1 MDAPARATAP
11 RATSRMPAAACL
23 APAALSLWLLAAH
36 ALRTGDRG
44 LALAWALA
52 PLLLAVPHGWVRRA
66 AQLALAWAVL
76 AWARAGGELIELRVA
91 MGLPW
96 ARLAAILA
104 ALMLLAAAGM
114 VLLERGPAARR
125 HGADPAPH
133 WPPALALALT
143 VGLLAVC
150 RAKVPFP
157 ILLPDRFL
165 PGAGWPLVL
174 ALGAYAA
181 WLVRALLAPG
191 GGAGRWG
198 RLRLRAWG
206 LFSTLFFAQLLLGLA
221 GAERLLMT
229 GTLHLPVPA
238 LIAAGP
244 VFRGGGLFM
253 AGLFLA
259 TVAVVGPA
267 WCSWLCYIGAWD
279 GAAAARHKGPRLLP
293 PWRGP
298 VRAALAALVLLT
310 AWGLRMAGAPV
321 ALAAGL
327 AAAFGL
333 AGVAVM
339 LLFSRRRGLMVHCT
353 AFCPMGLAA
362 TLLGRL
368 NPLRVRVGPGCTD
381 CGACLRACRYGAL
394 SPERLAQ
401 GRPGGT
407 CTLCGDCV
415 ARCPHAA
422 LGYRFPG
429 LSPRRARAL
438 FAVLAV
444 SLHAVFLGVARI

>member
-1 MDAPARATAP
+1 
-11 RATSRMPAAACL
+11 MPAPGLL
-23 APAALSLWLLAAH
+23 ASLIPAVLSLWLLGAH
-36 ALRTGDRG
+36 ALRAGHWG
-44 LALAWALA
+44 LAGAWALA
-52 PLLLAVPHGWVRRA
+52 PLLLALPHGWVRRT
-66 AQLALAWAVL
+66 AQLTLGWAILV
-76 AWARAGGELIELRVA
+76 WAHAGGGLIRLRVA
-91 MGLPW
+91 MDLPW
-96 ARLAAILA
+96 ARLALILGA
-104 ALMLLAAAGM
+104 VMLLAALGIA
-114 VLLERGPAARR
+114 LLERGPAARR

-143 VGLLAVC
+143 VALLAVC

-165 PGAGWPLVL
+165 PGAGWLLAL

-181 WLVRALLAPG
+181 WLTRALLAPG
-191 GGAGRWG
+191 GGPWRWG

-206 LFSTLFFAQLLLGLA
+206 LFSAVFFAQLLLGLA

-229 GTLHLPVPA
+229 GALHLPVPA

-244 VFRGGGLFM
+244 VFRGEGLFM

-279 GAAAARHKGPRLLP
+279 GAAAARHRAPHPLPR
-293 PWRGP
+293 WRGP
-298 VRAALAALVLLT
+298 ARAALAALVLLA
-310 AWGLRMAGAPV
+310 AWGLREAGAPV
-321 ALAAGL
+321 ALAGGL

-339 LLFSRRRGLMVHCT
+339 LTVSRRTGTMAHCT
-353 AFCPMGLAA
+353 TFCPMGLAA

-368 NPLRVRVGPGCTD
+368 NPLRVRVGPGCTG
-381 CGACLRACRYGAL
+381 CGVCLRACRYGAL
-394 SPERLAQ
+394 DEARLAL

-415 ARCPHAA
+415 GRCPHAA
-422 LGYRFPG
+422 LGYGFPG
-429 LSPRRARAL
+429 LSPTRSRAL

-444 SLHAVFLGVARI
+444 SAHAVFLGVARI

>member
-1 MDAPARATAP
+1 MAAPAL
-11 RATSRMPAAACL
+11 AASL
-23 APAALSLWLLAAH
+23 LPAALSLWLLGAH
-36 ALRTGDRG
+36 ALRAGDWG
-44 LALAWALA
+44 QALAWGLA
-52 PLLLAVPHGWVRRA
+52 PLLLALPHGWTRRA

-76 AWARAGGELIELRVA
+76 VWARAGGELIQMRAALDQ
-91 MGLPW
+91 PW
-96 ARLAAILA
+96 ARLALILGA
-104 ALMLLAAAGM
+104 VMLLAVAGLA
-114 VLLERGPAARR
+114 LLERGPAARR

-143 VGLLAVC
+143 VALLAAC
-150 RAKVPFP
+150 RATVPFP
-157 ILLPDRFL
+157 ILLPDRFW
-165 PGAGWPLVL
+165 PGSGWLLVL

-181 WLVRALLAPG
+181 WLTRALLAPG

-206 LFSTLFFAQLLLGLA
+206 LFSALFFAQLLLGLA

-229 GTLHLPVPA
+229 GETHLPVPA

-244 VFRGGGLFM
+244 VFRGQGLFM

-279 GAAAARHKGPRLLP
+279 GAAAARARTPRPLP

-298 VRAALAALVLLT
+298 VRAALAALVLLA
-310 AWGLRMAGAPV
+310 AWGLRAAGAPV
-321 ALAAGL
+321 ALAGGL

-333 AGVAVM
+333 AGVALM
-339 LLFSRRRGLMVHCT
+339 LAASRRRGLMVHCT
-353 AFCPMGLAA
+353 AFCPLGLAA

-368 NPLRVRVGPGCTD
+368 HPLRVRVGPGCTD

-394 SPERLAQ
+394 SPERLAL

-429 LSPRRARAL
+429 LSPARSRAL

-444 SLHAVFLGVARI
+444 SAHAAFLGVARI

>member
-1 MDAPARATAP
+1 MPAPALLA
-11 RATSRMPAAACL
+11 SL
-23 APAALSLWLLAAH
+23 APAVLSLWLLGAH
-36 ALRTGDRG
+36 ALRAGHWG
-44 LALAWALA
+44 LAGAWALA
-52 PLLLAVPHGWVRRA
+52 PLLLALPHGWVRRA
-66 AQLALAWAVL
+66 AQLALGWAILV
-76 AWARAGGELIELRVA
+76 WAHAGGELIRLRVA
-91 MGLPW
+91 MDLPW
-96 ARLAAILA
+96 ARLALILGA
-104 ALMLLAAAGM
+104 VMLLAALGIA
-114 VLLERGPAARR
+114 LLERGPAARR

-143 VGLLAVC
+143 VALLAVC

-165 PGAGWPLVL
+165 PGAGWLLAL

-181 WLVRALLAPG
+181 WLTRALLAPG
-191 GGAGRWG
+191 GGPRRWG

-206 LFSTLFFAQLLLGLA
+206 LFSAVFFAQLLLGLA

-229 GTLHLPVPA
+229 GALHLPVPA

-244 VFRGGGLFM
+244 VFRGEGLFM

-259 TVAVVGPA
+259 TLAVVGPA

-279 GAAAARHKGPRLLP
+279 GAAAARHKVPRPLP
-293 PWRGP
+293 RWRGP
-298 VRAALAALVLLT
+298 ARAALAALVLLA
-310 AWGLRMAGAPV
+310 AWGLRTAGAPV
-321 ALAAGL
+321 ALAGGL

-339 LLFSRRRGLMVHCT
+339 LTVSRRMGTMAHCT

-368 NPLRVRVGPGCTD
+368 NPLRVRVGPGCTG
-381 CGACLRACRYGAL
+381 CGVCVRTCRYGAL
-394 SPERLAQ
+394 DEARLAL

-415 ARCPHAA
+415 GRCPHAA

-429 LSPRRARAL
+429 LSPARARAL

-444 SLHAVFLGVARI
+444 SAHAVFLGVARI